1 LSRSK
6 LVHVDDVAHS
16 KVTHQQLEIKHFKDT
31 IKKRASIESIPRQK
45 IYNEVVNLI
54 KSTGQTMED
63 IEKLIPIFSKICCS
77 QRRSTSSLSSKN

>member
-6 LVHVDDVAHS
+6 LVHDDDVSHS

-31 IKKRASIESIPRQK
+31 IKERASVESLPSQK

-63 IEKLIPIFSKICCS
+63 IEKLIPIFLKICCS
-77 QRRSTSSLSSKN
+77 QRRSTSSLSLKN